1 MSQKEML
8 NNLCKRTG
16 LGNLLEEPVMVTGGL
31 LHEMYCVVTE
41 RGRYAIKA
49 LNPDIMKRPDALQ
62 NMING
67 ELVSNA
73 FKETVPVVAAKSF
86 GGEYV
91 ILCKGVYYMVFD
103 WLEGRSVF
111 GQDITVSHCAKMGE
125 NLGRIHASDVRIPGM
140 EKEESVR
147 EVYDW
152 GVYLKETGGRKDQVQ
167 KNNWQK
173 LAEDNLAQIKQWDKR
188 AVSGLQAL
196 SAHQVI
202 SHRDLDP
209 KNVMWQQYR
218 PYVIDWEAAGYVNPY
233 QELVEVLNYWTVDED
248 GSYDRDKFD
257 ALIGAYADFVDI
269 SEVNWEAVL
278 YGSMDGMLGW
288 LEYNVKRALGLEGTK
303 PEDRTEGE
311 KQIAGTIREL
321 AGYAANMEICKEWLS
336 HIRCSV

>member
-8 NNLCKRTG
+8 NNLCKKTG
-16 LGNLLEEPVMVTGGL
+16 LGNLQEEPVMVTGGL

-41 RGRYAIKA
+41 SGRYAIKA

-73 FKETVPVVAAKSF
+73 FKKTVPVVAAKSF

-91 ILCKGVYYMVFD
+91 ILCEGAYYMVFD

-111 GQDITVSHCAKMGE
+111 GQDIAVSHCAKIGE
-125 NLGRIHASDVRIPGM
+125 ILGRMHAADMCIPGM
-140 EKEESVR
+140 ENEESVR
-147 EVYDW
+147 EVYAWDA
-152 GVYLKETGGRKDQVQ
+152 YLKEAGGRKDEVQ

-173 LAEDNLAQIKQWDKR
+173 LVKDNLAQIKQWDKR

-196 SAHQVI
+196 SVHQVI

-209 KNVMWQQYR
+209 KNVMWQQNR

-233 QELVEVLNYWTVDED
+233 QEMVEVLNYWTVD
-248 GSYDRDKFD
+248 GAGNYDKDKFD
-257 ALIGAYADFVDI
+257 ALIGAFADFVDI
-269 SEVNWEAVL
+269 SEVHWETVL

-311 KQIAGTIREL
+311 KQISGTIREL
-321 AGYAANMEICKEWLS
+321 TGYAANMEMCKDWLS
-336 HIRCSV
+336 HIRCLV